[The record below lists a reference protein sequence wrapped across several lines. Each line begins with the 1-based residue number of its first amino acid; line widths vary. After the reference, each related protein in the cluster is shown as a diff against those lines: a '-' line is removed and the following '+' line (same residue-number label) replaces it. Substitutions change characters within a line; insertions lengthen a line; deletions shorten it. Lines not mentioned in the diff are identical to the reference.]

1 MGDLIIPK
9 VLKDAVIDNNLIIF
23 VGAGLSSKLINK
35 DGQQLEGW
43 YNLVCQLLSHL
54 AKNGYDV
61 ELYEKKL
68 KQSSKEP
75 IDILKLIEEDQ
86 DLPRDE
92 IVGFIKKFYSLKD
105 WAENSLHKNIYKLSN
120 KIITTNYDDAF
131 EIAIPELKNH
141 IASSGKEY
149 ELATLHKAK
158 TPTLFKLHGCITN
171 GGSMI
176 LLPSDYDNLYDSKD
190 VNAERTLFY
199 LRNLITNK
207 HILFIGCGMGDFQ
220 INKIFEGV
228 RQQLGKFNE
237 LKHFTFTK
245 NQLDSKLNF
254 LTPIMLSDFSEIDD
268 YIVELVKIKEDS
280 QNTEESVRLKKELE
294 KVNKEKVENAK
305 KAQNAEQ
312 KLDLLAAEF
321 SSEALELHIKKD
333 YREAIGRYKDVI
345 KINPDDD
352 EAFHNMGVAYGELGD
367 HTRAMECYKKSLE
380 INPDDDEAL
389 NNMGVVYSKSGNYT
403 RAMECYKKSL
413 EINPDDA
420 VFYNMGVA
428 YGELGDYSQS
438 IECFKSALGINP
450 VNDSAFYNMG
460 VTYDKLGD
468 YTQAIDCYK
477 KSLEIKPDKYGA
489 FYNMGSAYDEL
500 GDYTQAIDCYKKSLE
515 IKPNNDDALNNM
527 GLDYFKLGDIPNA
540 EVYTQKAID
549 LGNFDYGKMNM
560 GHIHL
565 AKKDEKKALACYKS
579 ALINFSSKEEFFEE
593 MKSDF
598 QYLIQYGITQE
609 QYSQVLKILRGL

>member
-9 VLKDAVIDNNLIIF
+9 VLKDAVIDNNLVIF

-43 YNLVCQLLSHL
+43 HNLVCQLLSHL

-61 ELYEKKL
+61 ELYEKML

-86 DLPRDE
+86 DLPRNE

-105 WAENSLHKNIYKLSN
+105 WKENSLHKNIYKLSN

-158 TPTLFKLHGCITN
+158 TSTLFKLHGCITN

-237 LKHFTFTK
+237 LKHFIFTK

-312 KLDLLAAEF
+312 KLELLANEF
-321 SSEALELHIKKD
+321 FSEALELHIKKD

-352 EAFHNMGVAYGELGD
+352 L
-367 HTRAMECYKKSLE
+367 
-380 INPDDDEAL
+380 
-389 NNMGVVYSKSGNYT
+389 
-403 RAMECYKKSL
+403 
-413 EINPDDA
+413 
-420 VFYNMGVA
+420 
-428 YGELGDYSQS
+428 
-438 IECFKSALGINP
+438 
-450 VNDSAFYNMG
+450 AFYNMG
-460 VTYDKLGD
+460 I
-468 YTQAIDCYK
+468 A
-477 KSLEIKPDKYGA
+477 YG
-489 FYNMGSAYDEL
+489 EL
-500 GDYTQAIDCYKKSLE
+500 GDYTQAIECCKKALE
-515 IKPNNDDALNNM
+515 IKPDNDAAFCNMGVAYDKLGDYTWAIECYEKALEINPDNDAAFYNMGVAYDKLGDYTWAIECYKKALEIKPDMHEAFCNMGVAYSKLGDYSQAIECYKSVLEINPDEDKSLNNM
-527 GLDYFKLGDIPNA
+527 GFNYFKLGDIPNA

-549 LGNFDYGKMNM
+549 LGNFDYGSMNM

-565 AKKDEKKALACYKS
+565 AKKDEKKALICYKS
-579 ALINFSSKEEFFEE
+579 ALINFSSKEEFFAGMEA
-593 MKSDF
+593 DF

-609 QYSQVLKILRGL
+609 QYSQILKILRGL